1 MKEMM
6 NKMMGKDECADMDH
20 DEAKMQVLHELREL
34 AMSLMGDKMQK
45 RLAPE
50 KMQEVTVAAPDEE
63 SLSAGLEMAQEA
75 LPEMAE
81 EDDDMDL
88 DEIEEMI
95 RDLEEKKRAKLMS

>member
-6 NKMMGKDECADMDH
+6 EKMMASDSS
-20 DEAKMQVLHELREL
+20 EAPDQDAAKLEVLEELRAL

-45 RLAPE
+45 DSAPK